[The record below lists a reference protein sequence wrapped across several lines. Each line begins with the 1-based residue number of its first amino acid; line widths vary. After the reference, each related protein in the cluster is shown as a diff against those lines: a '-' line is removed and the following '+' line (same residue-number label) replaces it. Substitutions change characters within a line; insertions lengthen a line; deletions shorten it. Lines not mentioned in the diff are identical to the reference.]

1 MDPDPEV
8 LKRLSQELQ
17 LSTIDELKK
26 ESHAIHEYFLS
37 YDGDPDDC
45 FQRMSSLLKKLV
57 DFATMESSEPD
68 TSTGNRIVS
77 RHRSPVIPEYFRC
90 PISLEL
96 MKDPVIVS
104 TGQVCFCKFLVHC
117 SEFDY
122 YTFVFVV
129 IVDFFDLVDI

>member
-1 MDPDPEV
+1 MAESVVDPDPET

-37 YDGDPDDC
+37 YEGDPDDC

-57 DFATMESSEPD
+57 DCASTESSEPD
-68 TSTGNRIVS
+68 ASTGSKVIS

-104 TGQVCFCKFLVHC
+104 TGQVCFCIVVSLVHYIC
-117 SEFDY
+117 
-122 YTFVFVV
+122 VV
-129 IVDFFDLVDI
+129 LRIWGYSGRGV

>member
-129 IVDFFDLVDI
+129 IVYLFDLVDI